1 MRVLISTDIEGVAD
15 VFNRVQTTP
24 GNPDY
29 ERARM
34 LMTQEANAAIA
45 GAFDGGARAVLVT
58 DSHGSFRNMPRD
70 RLDPKAQA
78 VQGNSVPS
86 G

>member
-34 LMTQEANAAIA
+34 LMTQERIVVVASC
-45 GAFDGGARAVLVT
+45 AVC
-58 DSHGSFRNMPRD
+58 R
-70 RLDPKAQA
+70 
-78 VQGNSVPS
+78 
-86 G
+86 